1 MVQTI
6 LNQLETRAC
15 EAAPNCV
22 THAEPSMNEQSN
34 ILLNVDLGERSYPIS
49 IGRRCCTTAAL
60 ARHVHG
66 NKVAIVTN
74 TTVAPL
80 YLERVERA
88 ARCRQAV
95 ITVCCRT
102 ARSTRTG
109 KA

>member
-1 MVQTI
+1 
-6 LNQLETRAC
+6 
-15 EAAPNCV
+15 
-22 THAEPSMNEQSN
+22 MNEEST

-49 IGRRCCTTAAL
+49 IGPALLQDQSLL

-80 YLERVERA
+80 YLERVEA
-88 ARCRQAV
+88 ACALPASRSSAS
-95 ITVCCRT
+95 CCPT
-102 ARSTRTG
+102 ARSSRTG